1 MTGKEIPDKYHL
13 YMIVKLHLFIASA
26 PLPPHYFN
34 PPHNS
39 HLLNWI
45 KQLLDVSQRGFIVHV
60 CDPVV

>member
-1 MTGKEIPDKYHL
+1 MRGGVLVLGD
-13 YMIVKLHLFIASA
+13 VGAVHLFIVSA
-26 PLPPHYFN
+26 PSPQRYFN

-45 KQLLDVSQRGFIVHV
+45 KQLLDAGQRGFIVHV